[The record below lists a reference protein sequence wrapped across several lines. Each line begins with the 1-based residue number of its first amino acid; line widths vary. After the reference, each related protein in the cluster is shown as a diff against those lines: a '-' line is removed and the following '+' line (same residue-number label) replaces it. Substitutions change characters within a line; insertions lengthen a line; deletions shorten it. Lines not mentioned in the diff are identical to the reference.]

1 MYSTYKE
8 DKSVVV
14 ESFVRTL
21 KGKLYK
27 KIMRRHNRSYLEYL
41 LNLVDECNKRYHRA
55 FGKKTYLC

>member
-8 DKSVVV
+8 DKSLVV

-27 KIMRRHNRSYLEYL
+27 KMMRRHNRSYLEYL

-55 FGKKTYLC
+55 FVKKTYLC